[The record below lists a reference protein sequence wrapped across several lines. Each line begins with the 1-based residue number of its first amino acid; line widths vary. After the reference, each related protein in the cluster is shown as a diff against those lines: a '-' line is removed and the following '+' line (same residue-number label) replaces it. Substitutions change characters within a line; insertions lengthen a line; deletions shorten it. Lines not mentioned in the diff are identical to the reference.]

1 MNKKE
6 KDRGML
12 WTLFKTCFM
21 ISACTFGGGM
31 VIISMLQK
39 KFVEEL
45 HWISEEEAMDMVAIA
60 QSCPGVMAVN
70 TSIIIGYHVA
80 GLTGALLTVFGTV
93 LPPMLILTV
102 LSACYVQFRSN
113 VVVALILKGM
123 QAGVVAVMINVSI
136 SMLKNVVKDKKVT
149 SWIMLIGAAVAA
161 VVLKIDIILIIL
173 ACGVLGGLLS
183 WREYQR
189 TQKEA

>member
-1 MNKKE
+1 MSEKK
-6 KDRGML
+6 KDKRML
-12 WTLFKTCFM
+12 WTLFKTCFL

-60 QSCPGVMAVN
+60 QSSPGVMAVN

-80 GLTGALLTVFGTV
+80 GLTGAILTVFGTV
-93 LPPMLILTV
+93 LPPMVILTI

-113 VVVALILKGM
+113 YLVALILKGM
-123 QAGVVAVMINVSI
+123 QAGVVAVMMNVSI

-149 SWIMLIGAAVAA
+149 SWIMLIGAAIAA
-161 VVLKIDIILIIL
+161 VWFKVDIILIIL
-173 ACGVLGGLLS
+173 VCGVAGGLLS
-183 WREYQR
+183 WWEYR
-189 TQKEA
+189 NVPKEA

>member
-1 MNKKE
+1 MSEKK
-6 KDRGML
+6 KDKRML
-12 WTLFKTCFM
+12 WTLFKTCFL

-60 QSCPGVMAVN
+60 QSSPGVMAVN

-80 GLTGALLTVFGTV
+80 GLTGAILTVFGTV
-93 LPPMLILTV
+93 LPPMVILTI

-113 VVVALILKGM
+113 YLVALILKGM
-123 QAGVVAVMINVSI
+123 QAGVVAVMMNVSI

-149 SWIMLIGAAVAA
+149 SWIMLIGAAIAA
-161 VVLKIDIILIIL
+161 VWFKVDIILIIL
-173 ACGVLGGLLS
+173 ICGVAGGLLS
-183 WREYQR
+183 WWEYR
-189 TQKEA
+189 NEPKEA